1 MSRQPT
7 ESARGNP
14 MCKNLAEQQSMTKM
28 RGGRRLSKAGDKL
41 DSWQEVNLERQESRA
56 RRAMYAILRSLHFVL

>member
-1 MSRQPT
+1 
-7 ESARGNP
+7 
-14 MCKNLAEQQSMTKM
+14 MCKNLAEKQSMTKM

-56 RRAMYAILRSLHFVL
+56 RRAVYAILRSLHFVL